1 MDSNHHPDDDEEF
14 SFFDVGE
21 TENQNNQNDLW
32 LWLDN
37 GERIYLGYPDDL
49 CRQCYQREGFNYVS
63 IGECK
68 FLICDDCERR
78 NFPLVSQMTRLIH

>member
-1 MDSNHHPDDDEEF
+1 MNSNHHHEDEDDF
-14 SFFDVGE
+14 SFFDLDR
-21 TENQNNQNDLW
+21 TDNAADDLW
-32 LWLDN
+32 LRLN
-37 GERIYLGYPDDL
+37 TGGRIYLGYPDDL

-78 NFPLVSQMTRLIH
+78 NFPLITHLTALIH